1 VDVAVT
7 SPNGYATPC
16 FFRQNDTTYALIGA
30 VDGLAYFAQG
40 IDGNI
45 NDGQAFESIVQDY
58 LGLNVG
64 GYSSFSISSL
74 DGDVELDL
82 FVGQDLGGL
91 FYLENDSNSSAGL
104 ISLEKEIFFSVW
116 PNPFNKEVTIE
127 LMDLTEE
134 VKAELLTLTGERI
147 GFYELNQKINIL
159 QLDQIDSGIY
169 YLRLSNG
176 LGTTKLIK
184 L

>member
-1 VDVAVT
+1 
-7 SPNGYATPC
+7 
-16 FFRQNDTTYALIGA
+16 
-30 VDGLAYFAQG
+30 
-40 IDGNI
+40 
-45 NDGQAFESIVQDY
+45 
-58 LGLNVG
+58 
-64 GYSSFSISSL
+64 
-74 DGDVELDL
+74 
-82 FVGQDLGGL
+82 VGQDLGGL
-91 FYLENDSNSSAGL
+91 FYLENDSNSSAGF